1 MAMSGAAAVTPS
13 WTVGVEGLSRAFC
26 PLFIL
31 KVNFTSTDAVLALS
45 ELNVKFTVAKDA
57 AAETGER
64 SIRQAMTAVAM
75 AIQTDLMVD
84 CVNIRPIPYQ
94 AKACH

>member
-1 MAMSGAAAVTPS
+1 
-13 WTVGVEGLSRAFC
+13 
-26 PLFIL
+26 L
-31 KVNFTSTDAVLALS
+31 KVNFTSTDAVLELS
-45 ELNVKFTVAKDA
+45 ELNVKFTVAEDA

-64 SIRQAMTAVAM
+64 SIRQARAAVAM